1 MSIKQILD
9 FPRFTHLHIYTD
21 NVFELRNRAVHENDR
36 TGSVKTKQPITN
48 QRNHTRPLKLSKIWF
63 SIVPL
68 CFEDHTRASTLN
80 NE

>member
-1 MSIKQILD
+1 MSTKQILD
-9 FPRFTHLHIYTD
+9 FPRNTHGMADWY
-21 NVFELRNRAVHENDR
+21 VFELRNSTVHENDR
-36 TGSVKTKQPITN
+36 TGSVKKKKQPITN

-68 CFEDHTRASTLN
+68 CLEDHTRASTLN